1 MARYIAVHDYTASSE
16 EDISFSRGEVIIVT
30 DKSNPDW
37 WSGRVGEEED
47 GPIGRFPS
55 NVVETEEDYEHDI
68 EDAHET
74 RLIAIHGF
82 QGDDEDDLSFEEGD
96 VIIGTVLHQ
105 GWWTGHLEGQ
115 DEVGSFPANYVTEIE
130 NPAESV
136 GDESIHEHVRLRAEH
151 TFESEDDTDLNFLE
165 GDILIGYQLNQGWWE
180 GEHTTNV
187 DDATGQPLKGMFPDN
202 YVEYLG
208 TVAEYEENQ
217 REDEEKQRRQE
228 AEEKQRRQEAE
239 EKQRLDQQRAIA
251 AARKKREEEERREKR
266 KSEELKII
274 EQRKKEAEAKA
285 REKEFERQ
293 RLEQIRKEKR
303 RLAKEAREE
312 EMEAQRIREAAEM
325 KRRKEEKA
333 KRAAEAAKQYKMK
346 LAIEMQ
352 REKEKREEEKARVLK
367 EAKDAARKNKER
379 KLNLIRRDKERAMSK
394 ERRRLIDT
402 KKKEYVKKAYET
414 EGAKIAKEKKE
425 AQREL
430 DKARAEL
437 LKMETAVKMQSFGGG
452 KSSKTKATTDTT
464 SGSSQQ
470 DKFTKLKQLKMA
482 EAAAQKKL
490 KELRKNEADRML
502 RAREAAEAKAFD
514 ELQDKAALDAE
525 KERQQNA
532 EAKKLSNKS
541 EADRKSQLRTKRVQE
556 ARAREK
562 KRRREAKMRERAQL
576 VAGRKKYKTEMD
588 ISDAA
593 KVAFDP
599 RQYASKVFR
608 SEKTIEKLGV
618 KPEVRTYNSRFG
630 QYEKADQMGPLTPGI
645 LNNDSARR
653 LRVESLQAEIQRLE
667 EIATSPGETKSFRTK
682 SISTGS
688 YGGSVASFASY
699 SPPKPTRKKSPR
711 GAGISIN
718 QRRRQLM
725 FQMSRSGGHTTH
737 LKLLPTA
744 MRNF

>member
-1 MARYIAVHDYTASSE
+1 M
-16 EDISFSRGEVIIVT
+16 
-30 DKSNPDW
+30 
-37 WSGRVGEEED
+37 
-47 GPIGRFPS
+47 
-55 NVVETEEDYEHDI
+55 
-68 EDAHET
+68 
-74 RLIAIHGF
+74 
-82 QGDDEDDLSFEEGD
+82 
-96 VIIGTVLHQ
+96 
-105 GWWTGHLEGQ
+105 
-115 DEVGSFPANYVTEIE
+115 
-130 NPAESV
+130 
-136 GDESIHEHVRLRAEH
+136 
-151 TFESEDDTDLNFLE
+151 
-165 GDILIGYQLNQGWWE
+165 
-180 GEHTTNV
+180 
-187 DDATGQPLKGMFPDN
+187 
-202 YVEYLG
+202 
-208 TVAEYEENQ
+208 
-217 REDEEKQRRQE
+217 
-228 AEEKQRRQEAE
+228 
-239 EKQRLDQQRAIA
+239 
-251 AARKKREEEERREKR
+251 
-266 KSEELKII
+266 
-274 EQRKKEAEAKA
+274 
-285 REKEFERQ
+285 
-293 RLEQIRKEKR
+293 
-303 RLAKEAREE
+303 
-312 EMEAQRIREAAEM
+312 
-325 KRRKEEKA
+325 
-333 KRAAEAAKQYKMK
+333 
-346 LAIEMQ
+346 
-352 REKEKREEEKARVLK
+352 
-367 EAKDAARKNKER
+367 
-379 KLNLIRRDKERAMSK
+379 
-394 ERRRLIDT
+394 T

-688 YGGSVASFASY
+688 CGRLHPLRIFS
-699 SPPKPTRKKSPR
+699 PKPTRRVPAWRRDIYKPEAASTHVPDVQIR
-711 GAGISIN
+711 RPHDTPQTSAHGHEELLTPTRIS
-718 QRRRQLM
+718 QFWRH
-725 FQMSRSGGHTTH
+725 SRPS
-737 LKLLPTA
+737 LEAL
-744 MRNF
+744 